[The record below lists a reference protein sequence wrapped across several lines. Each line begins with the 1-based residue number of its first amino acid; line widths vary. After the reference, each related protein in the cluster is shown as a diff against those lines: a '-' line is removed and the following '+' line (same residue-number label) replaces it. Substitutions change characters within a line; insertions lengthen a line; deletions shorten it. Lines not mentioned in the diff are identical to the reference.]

1 MYETFIWEFPD
12 LQIFFFEL
20 ETMRENF
27 GIKLTFY
34 SHGVNTHFY
43 SYKVTIGMDQ
53 ELPS

>member
-1 MYETFIWEFPD
+1 MKNLFGNF
-12 LQIFFFEL
+12 QICKFFFFFEL

-34 SHGVNTHFY
+34 SHWVNTHFY